1 MGEDIYYP
9 WNVHNAPFQNIKT
22 IVTNQEIKE
31 RQAVNR
37 KIDTHTHTNKRI
49 KMLILTTIIFFPFSP
64 SLSINRR

>member
-31 RQAVNR
+31 RQAVDR
-37 KIDTHTHTNKRI
+37 KIDTHTHTQ
-49 KMLILTTIIFFPFSP
+49 
-64 SLSINRR
+64 